1 MASRRRPRL
10 LPEFRDHP
18 RKGRPGAPILPGA
31 WQARRHAP
39 IMVEEARD
47 AGKAGGMAE
56 QRLLGGRYELDEVVG
71 RGGMAEVYRARD
83 LRLGRTV
90 AVKTLRA
97 DMVGDPAFRE
107 RFRREAQSAASLNHP
122 LIIAVYDTGEDV
134 TGGVPVPY
142 IVMEYADGR
151 TLVEVLGEGG
161 RLPPGRAVEIAD
173 GVLRALDYSHRNG
186 IVHRDIKPSN
196 VMVTGQG
203 DVKVMDFGIARSLT
217 GSQTALTQA
226 SQVIGTAQYM
236 SPEQVRGERA
246 DARSDLYAAG
256 CLLYE
261 LLTGRPPFRGESP
274 VAIAYQQVREIPIPP
289 SHLDPQIPPWADA
302 IVAKAMAKAAAQR
315 YQSAEEMRA
324 DLQRAL
330 SGVPVSEPPPAGMPP
345 HPPWP
350 GGPAGAGP
358 PATATD
364 ARGDGAGPPPAH
376 RRRRAVLWVVA
387 GVMVLAA
394 VIAAAYLTLATGDGS
409 GGGSGAGG
417 GSGKT
422 YPVPDVHGLTWQQA
436 RQKITANHLRPH
448 SHSQASA
455 TVPQGRVIR
464 THPTAGTVVAA
475 GSTVTVFVSAG
486 QHQPVVPDVL
496 GDDVAAARAKIV
508 NVGLNPVVKTDT
520 TSTAPTGTVVRQSPA
535 AGTPLNP
542 GSDVTVY
549 ISRGGTTVRDVIGDP
564 AATARRILQG
574 QGFTVALVT
583 RHRHAA
589 APAGT
594 VYAQHPAAGTLL
606 APGGTVT
613 IYVEPATPLAIVA
626 APAALSVAQGSA
638 GTVGVRLSAAPTS
651 TVTVTVSFTLGTSGL
666 SVTSGGTMS
675 FTSTD
680 WNIAQDVTIT
690 ADSSSTGTA
699 MFTVSAP
706 GYAPAAIT
714 VTETPATSGNA

>member
-1 MASRRRPRL
+1 
-10 LPEFRDHP
+10 
-18 RKGRPGAPILPGA
+18 
-31 WQARRHAP
+31 
-39 IMVEEARD
+39 
-47 AGKAGGMAE
+47 
-56 QRLLGGRYELDEVVG
+56 
-71 RGGMAEVYRARD
+71 
-83 LRLGRTV
+83 
-90 AVKTLRA
+90 
-97 DMVGDPAFRE
+97 
-107 RFRREAQSAASLNHP
+107 
-122 LIIAVYDTGEDV
+122 
-134 TGGVPVPY
+134 
-142 IVMEYADGR
+142 
-151 TLVEVLGEGG
+151 
-161 RLPPGRAVEIAD
+161 
-173 GVLRALDYSHRNG
+173 
-186 IVHRDIKPSN
+186 
-196 VMVTGQG
+196 
-203 DVKVMDFGIARSLT
+203 
-217 GSQTALTQA
+217 
-226 SQVIGTAQYM
+226 M

-246 DARSDLYAAG
+246 DARSDVYAAG

-289 SHLDPQIPPWADA
+289 SQLDPQIPPWADA

-324 DLQRAL
+324 DLRRAL
-330 SGVPVSEPPPAGMPP
+330 SGVPVSEPPPAEMPP

-350 GGPAGAGP
+350 GGPAVAGP
-358 PATATD
+358 PATA
-364 ARGDGAGPPPAH
+364 ALGRGDGAGPPPGR

-387 GVMVLAA
+387 GVLVLAA
-394 VIAAAYLTLATGDGS
+394 AIATAYLMLATGGGS
-409 GGGSGAGG
+409 GGGSGAGGGG

-422 YPVPDVHGLTWQQA
+422 YPVPDVRGLTWQQA
-436 RQKITANHLRPH
+436 GQKITANHLRPH
-448 SHSQASA
+448 FHSQASA
-455 TVPQGRVIR
+455 TVPQGQVIGTR
-464 THPTAGTVVAA
+464 PTAGTAVAA

-496 GDDVAAARAKIV
+496 GDGVAAARAKIV
-508 NVGLNPVVKTDT
+508 NAGLSPVVKTDT
-520 TSTAPTGTVVRQSPA
+520 TSTVPAGTVVRQSPA

-574 QGFTVALVT
+574 QGFTVTQVKRRGPAS
-583 RHRHAA
+583 
-589 APAGT
+589 APAGR
-594 VYAQHPAAGTLL
+594 VYAQHPAGGTLL
-606 APGGTVT
+606 APGSTVT
-613 IYVEPATPLAIVA
+613 IYVQPAAPRAIVA

-651 TVTVTVSFTLGTSGL
+651 TVTVTVGFTLGNSGL

-680 WNIAQDVTIT
+680 WNTAQDVTIT

-706 GYAPAAIT
+706 GYATATIT